1 MHTGGVLNILGKLL
15 LLIAL
20 FLLTPIP
27 VSVYYDDGM
36 VDIFLRCAAIGA
48 GAGALLILLF
58 APTKELN
65 LRDGFTVAV
74 ICWLGLALLGAL
86 PYWLSGQVP
95 SLIDSLFESMSGFTT
110 TGATI
115 LTDIEALSPSLLF
128 WRATTQWLGGMGII
142 ILSLAIL
149 PLLGVGGMQ
158 LFQTEMTGPTK
169 DRLTPR
175 IQDTARILWSVYLL
189 LTFILVGLLMVGG
202 LSLYDAVTHAFCTI
216 STAGFSPYNDSISR
230 FDSLYVE
237 VVIIIFMFIGGI
249 NFAMHHHFMRGKLLT
264 YWQSEEFR
272 LYLGLALGATIL
284 VTILNFQAAVF
295 ETLGSSLRHA
305 AFQVVSIFTTSGF
318 GTDDFTLWPSASQL
332 ILVGLMLVGG
342 MAGSTSGSIKTVR
355 FLLFFKYVRLQFRSL
370 IHPQTVSVIKL
381 GGNRVPQEIMTAVLG
396 FFALYFMIFIV
407 ATLLV
412 TAMGVDLLTGT
423 TAVIATLN
431 NIGPGLHL
439 VGPAQGFGNLPDGA
453 KALLTFCMLAGRLE
467 LYTVIVLLTPAFWK
481 TARKPQWR
489 FQRAKKLPESGGGKG
504 SFGEQESKGA
514 ATGGRGAKRH

>member
-1 MHTGGVLNILGKLL
+1 MHSGAVLNILGKLL

-27 VSVYYDDGM
+27 VSAYYDDGM
-36 VDIFLRCAAIGA
+36 VEIFLRCAAIGA

-95 SLIDSLFESMSGFTT
+95 SLIDSLFEAMSGFTT

-175 IQDTARILWSVYLL
+175 IQDTARILWSVYLG
-189 LTFILVGLLMVGG
+189 LTIVLIGLLMAGG
-202 LSLYDAVTHAFCTI
+202 LNLYDAVTHAFSTI
-216 STAGFSPYNDSISR
+216 STAGFSPYNASVAH

-237 VVIIIFMFIGGI
+237 TVIIAFMFIGGI
-249 NFAMHHHFMRGKLLT
+249 NFAMHHHFLRGRLLT

-272 LYLGLALGATIL
+272 LYLGLAVGATLLI
-284 VTILNFQAAVF
+284 TFFNFQASAY
-295 ETLGSSLRHA
+295 ETVGNSLRHA
-305 AFQVVSIFTTSGF
+305 AFQVVSVFTTSGF

-332 ILVGLMLVGG
+332 VLVGLMLVGG

-381 GGNRVPQEIMTAVLG
+381 GGVRVPQEIMTAVLG
-396 FFALYFMIFIV
+396 FFALYFMLFLTASLIV
-407 ATLLV
+407 AAL
-412 TAMGVDLLTGT
+412 GVDLLTAT

-439 VGPAQGFGNLPDGA
+439 VGPSHSFAALPDTA

-489 FQRAKKLPESGGGKG
+489 FRRTRKASESGSGRKG
-504 SFGEQESKGA
+504 QPGSENL
-514 ATGGRGAKRH
+514 

>member
-48 GAGALLILLF
+48 GAGALLILIF
-58 APTKELN
+58 APARELN

-95 SLIDSLFESMSGFTT
+95 SFIDSLFEAMSGFTT
-110 TGATI
+110 TGSTI
-115 LTDIEALSPSLLF
+115 LTDIEALAPSLLF

-189 LTFILVGLLMVGG
+189 LTGVLIALLMAGG
-202 LSLYDAVTHAFCTI
+202 LNPFDAVTHAFCTI
-216 STAGFSPYNDSISR
+216 STAGFSPYNDSVAH
-230 FDSLYVE
+230 FNSLYVE

-249 NFAMHHHFMRGKLLT
+249 NFAMHHHFMRGKLAT

-272 LYLGLALGATIL
+272 LYLGLALGATLLITAFNL
-284 VTILNFQAAVF
+284 HGTFY
-295 ETLGSSLRHA
+295 ETVGDSLRHA
-305 AFQVVSIFTTSGF
+305 AFQVVSVFTTSGF
-318 GTDDFTLWPSASQL
+318 CTDDFTLWPSASQL

-396 FFALYFMIFIV
+396 FFALYFMIFIT
-407 ATLLV
+407 AALAV

-439 VGPAQGFGNLPDGA
+439 VGPTHSFAQLPDAA
-453 KALLTFCMLAGRLE
+453 KVILTFCMLAGRLE
-467 LYTVIVLLTPAFWK
+467 LYTVIVLLTPAFWR
-481 TARKPQWR
+481 TARW
-489 FQRAKKLPESGGGKG
+489 PELRRPKTRPTVDH
-504 SFGEQESKGA
+504 K
-514 ATGGRGAKRH
+514 